1 MQLSLDGFMLES
13 MNELDEV
20 WSQTLN
26 DALIK
31 AQSAERGDVA
41 DYIALRTTNDNLRR
55 TSIKWLFDSL
65 IEIASYANRS
75 GSAVTIETKNQHQF
89 KVGNSTLSGASI
101 ALRQGV
107 RCLTVEA
114 GWTRLPADGFMRG
127 GALAIGR
134 LVHFGIS
141 KHNIEIF
148 LISENNA
155 PSWFTKDKNGKREA
169 FDARHLNEHFQIFLG
184 SI

>member
-1 MQLSLDGFMLES
+1 

-20 WSQTLN
+20 WSQKLS
-26 DALIK
+26 DALIRAK
-31 AQSAERGDVA
+31 TEGRGDVA
-41 DYIALRTTNDNLRR
+41 DYIALRTTNDNLRQ

-65 IEIASYANRS
+65 IEIAAFANRN
-75 GSAVTIETKNQHQF
+75 GNAVTFETKNQHQF

-101 ALRQGV
+101 SLRQGV

-127 GALAIGR
+127 GGLALGR
-134 LVHFGIS
+134 LSHFGIS
-141 KHNIEIF
+141 KHNAELF
-148 LISENNA
+148 LVLQNDT
-155 PSWFTKDKNGKREA
+155 PSWFSSDKNGKREN
-169 FDARHLNEHFQIFLG
+169 FDSRHLNAHFQIFLG

>member
-1 MQLSLDGFMLES
+1 MLES

-20 WSQTLN
+20 WSQKLN
-26 DALIK
+26 DALAK
-31 AQSAERGDVA
+31 AQTSGRGDVA
-41 DYIALRTTNDNLRR
+41 DYIALRTTNDNLRQ

-65 IEIASYANRS
+65 IEIASFANRS
-75 GSAVTIETKNQHQF
+75 GNAVTIETKNQHQF

-101 ALRQGV
+101 SLRQGV

-134 LVHFGIS
+134 LIHFGIS
-141 KHNIEIF
+141 KHNIE
-148 LISENNA
+148 LSLVLQDNS
-155 PSWFTKDKNGKREA
+155 PSWFSADKNGKREA
-169 FDARHLNEHFQIFLG
+169 FDSRHLNEHFQIFLG
-184 SI
+184 RI